1 LELSNIQLFESLL
14 FRMALARA
22 SRLSIRHLLPQI
34 SNVMNF
40 AGESGGDTFG
50 RGAGRGGGGGG
61 SIREAGGAFGEL
73 EAARENEYFHKL
85 QKLQLKGLREQLHDE
100 VEFHERHLKHHQE
113 AIDRHKKRAA
123 ELAAEEKEL
132 EKSKK

>member
-1 LELSNIQLFESLL
+1 
-14 FRMALARA
+14 MALARA
-22 SRLSIRHLLPQI
+22 SRLSIRQVLPQI
-34 SNVMNF
+34 SNVMNYSF
-40 AGESGGDTFG
+40 ESGGDAFG
-50 RGAGRGGGGGG
+50 RGAGKGGGGGG

-132 EKSKK
+132 EKNKK